1 MIISQVY
8 TMYRY
13 LKNIIST
20 FLLWLFP
27 SRRTEILLDN
37 ITLADI
43 TLLPPAQPIETPHT
57 HALFSYKDPR
67 VTALIW
73 EIKYHAN
80 SRAIQFVAPLLAD
93 VIHEEYADLS
103 VIDNWQNW
111 ILIPMPSFESNRQ
124 HTQKL
129 CRELARL
136 LPSEITYSP
145 SILKKVDKTS
155 KQHTLKDK
163 RTRLSNLHNTQKVV
177 GTLPPS
183 PSVILVDDVT
193 TTGATLKESRRA
205 LMDAGVKH
213 IIAFT
218 IAH

>member
-1 MIISQVY
+1 
-8 TMYRY
+8 MYRY

-27 SRRTEILLDN
+27 SRRTETLLES

-43 TLLPPAQPIETPHT
+43 TELPLAEPIDTPHT
-57 HALFSYKDPR
+57 YALFSYKDPR
-67 VTALIW
+67 VTALVW

-80 SRAIQFVAPLLAD
+80 SRAIGLIAPLLTD
-93 VIHEEYADLS
+93 MIHEEYADLS
-103 VIDNWQNW
+103 LIDNWKDW
-111 ILIPMPSFESNRQ
+111 LLVPVPSFESNRK
-124 HTQKL
+124 HMQKL
-129 CRELARL
+129 CEEIAHL
-136 LPSEITYSP
+136 LPSEIIYSP
-145 SILKKVDKTS
+145 SILKKVVRTT
-155 KQHTLKDK
+155 KQHTLKD
-163 RTRLSNLHNTQKVV
+163 RHTRLSNLHYTQEVV
-177 GTLPPS
+177 GTLPSS
-183 PSVILVDDVT
+183 PSVILIDDVT

>member
-1 MIISQVY
+1 
-8 TMYRY
+8 MYRY

-20 FLLWLFP
+20 FSLWLFP
-27 SRRTEILLDN
+27 FRRTETLLKS

-43 TLLPPAQPIETPHT
+43 TELPLAKPIDTPHT
-57 HALFSYKDPR
+57 YALFSYKDPR
-67 VTALIW
+67 VTALVW

-80 SRAIQFVAPLLAD
+80 SRAITLVAPLLAD
-93 VIHEEYADLS
+93 LILEEYAELS
-103 VIDNWQNW
+103 LIDNWKDW
-111 ILIPMPSFESNRQ
+111 VLVPVPSFESNRQ

-129 CRELARL
+129 CKEVARL
-136 LPSEITYSP
+136 LPREIIYSS
-145 SILKKVDKTS
+145 SILKKVIKTT
-155 KQHTLKDK
+155 KQHTLKN
-163 RTRLSNLHNTQKVV
+163 RNARLSNLHNTQKVV

-183 PSVILVDDVT
+183 PSVVLVDDVT